1 MEMKIDKPTVAILIA
16 IAGTVGTLSAT
27 VFAKSDRVAQL
38 EARVEN
44 VEEKVKEAKLDN
56 VRELGQIHKKL
67 ETIESDIKQLLK
79 KND

>member
-38 EARVEN
+38 ETRVEN
-44 VEEKVKEAKLDN
+44 VEEKVKDAKLDN

-67 ETIESDIKQLLK
+67 DTIEGDIKQLLK
-79 KND
+79 KSD

>member
-38 EARVEN
+38 ETRVEN
-44 VEEKVKEAKLDN
+44 VEEKVKKAKIDN
-56 VRELGQIHKKL
+56 VRELGKKNKKSKTK
-67 ETIESDIKQLLK
+67 EGKKKKKKK